1 MCVCEG
7 PGPKGFPC
15 YACDVCLTL
24 SLACPGSTG
33 CKQHPNDW
41 PLSRHRT
48 RSFVLYP
55 LSALPLCLSLCTLSG
70 CTRMVSFTFYVRM
83 LLFFELWRQEH
94 REKEREREAN
104 RVETRTWTAVWP
116 CAALRRCNR
125 TVPHCAASFLE
136 LPLLTTVESV
146 VFQRGSAWLCMG
158 LASVP
163 VFYSKRC
170 HVIEF
175 LMPAC
180 LATIKMPVITV
191 NAPRTALNASSYGS

>member
-1 MCVCEG
+1 M
-7 PGPKGFPC
+7 
-15 YACDVCLTL
+15 A
-24 SLACPGSTG
+24 TG
-33 CKQHPNDW
+33 TQ
-41 PLSRHRT
+41 
-48 RSFVLYP
+48 
-55 LSALPLCLSLCTLSG
+55 
-70 CTRMVSFTFYVRM
+70 
-83 LLFFELWRQEH
+83 
-94 REKEREREAN
+94 REKERQRERERSKPSRDSN
-104 RVETRTWTAVWP
+104 LD
-116 CAALRRCNR
+116 CGLALRRCSR

-136 LPLLTTVESV
+136 LLTTVESV

-191 NAPRTALNASSYGS
+191 NAPRTALNACSQLWLLNQNTAQTQLQWQLLLLLLLLTLPSCSCLLLPPLSYSLLLLLL